1 MTQQELFDKLWKSDQ
16 TEWNM
21 RVKLCEGCNGSI
33 CKSPFLGYVLEMYYS
48 KDSGRT
54 LLKNVPCKYADR
66 VQSAVRAGNRIH
78 QHPRNISVYDE

>member
-1 MTQQELFDKLWKSDQ
+1 MKLIEALEIELSNVETRERIYLKEIEKLNS
-16 TEWNM
+16 
-21 RVKLCEGCNGSI
+21 
-33 CKSPFLGYVLEMYYS
+33 YVLEMYYS